1 MNGCLMPVGSEL
13 RICWI
18 RWITS
23 VWPLLTSA
31 PQFIQTRTVERP
43 WRDLDSTNF
52 TSLTALT
59 AFSIGYVTV
68 RSMSS
73 TPAPV

>member
-1 MNGCLMPVGSEL
+1 
-13 RICWI
+13 
-18 RWITS
+18 
-23 VWPLLTSA
+23 
-31 PQFIQTRTVERP
+31 
-43 WRDLDSTNF
+43 LDSTNF